1 MPARKN
7 LLALSGT
14 GFTVRR
20 MNFEIPKNRFN
31 IIICV
36 TLMTKEGFLSY
47 YPLKQGLKHDFLK
60 KAKHIDK
67 NFYPTIH

>member
-1 MPARKN
+1 VYKVLVPARKN

-47 YPLKQGLKHDFLK
+47 YPLKQGLKPRSL
-60 KAKHIDK
+60 HILA
-67 NFYPTIH
+67 